1 MLILVLP
8 LFFQLGATEPQVA
21 QGPSAPPAAESGQ
34 AKPAEPE
41 VVCTMEP
48 ITGTRARKMRVC
60 RTKSYEKA
68 GERARDTMEIQQRMG
83 GGTAPPGAPG

>member
-1 MLILVLP
+1 MLILVVP
-8 LFFQLGATEPQVA
+8 LFLQVA
-21 QGPSAPPAAESGQ
+21 SADPQAVQGPSAPPATETAQ

-48 ITGTRARKMRVC
+48 VTGTRAKKMRVC
-60 RTKSYEKA
+60 KTKSYEKN
-68 GERARDTMEIQQRMG
+68 GERVRNTMEIQQRMG